1 MTYQMHKWFRRSAL
15 FTVVVGASWLLSAC
29 TVSVPVI
36 DGEKSLQMNRDR
48 MARVQSE
55 QQSLAGPMDLQ
66 DAVARALLY
75 NLDYR
80 AAVMSEAMAADDLSR
95 SSYALW
101 PQLAAGAGY
110 SSRSNYALSVSKDPN
125 TGQQTLQPSTS
136 SDKQITTAQLQ
147 LTWNALDFGLAYLR
161 TKQKGNAALMAEEQ
175 RRKAFQNIVQEVTAA
190 WWRAQA
196 AQQME
201 PRLRVLRARVESALE
216 RSRKLDAMRLQGQFV
231 ALDYRRDLLLSLK
244 RLSSLEEE
252 VMNARNDL
260 ARLVALAPGQELLL
274 AEGNAAPDPAWLPA
288 LSREQMRR
296 ITLANRP
303 ELRELNYRQ
312 RIAALEGKVAVA
324 SLMPSLGLSTGGRY
338 DSNSYLINNE
348 WQDMNAQLSF
358 NLLGLAA
365 LPSTLRYKK
374 SMEAAESLRA
384 DAMTIA
390 VLSQLDVA
398 LRAIQAD
405 RSGWCISRELESVAS
420 ERERQYK
427 ARSSSMAG
435 DELSQIRSEVESV
448 LAGLESAFSRAELE
462 ASQAMLLSSLGID
475 PYPANLKQ
483 SGPSEVAQQMR
494 TYFSKDLRSR
504 LEEENAALKTDS
516 AGGDSSSEPA
526 LKSFEDVCKI

>member
-1 MTYQMHKWFRRSAL
+1 MFKEYQRPAFLLA
-15 FTVVVGASWLLSAC
+15 FFGAFLLLSAC
-29 TVSVPVI
+29 TVNVPVI
-36 DGEKSLQMNRDR
+36 DGAASLQMNRDR

-55 QQSLAGPMDLQ
+55 QQTIAGPMDLQ

-80 AAVMSEAMAADDLSR
+80 AAVMSEAMAEEDLSR

-125 TGQQTLQPSTS
+125 TGQETLQASTS
-136 SDKQITTAQLQ
+136 SDKQGSTAQLQ

-190 WWRAQA
+190 WWRALA

-201 PRLRVLRARVESALE
+201 ARLRVLRTRVESALQ
-216 RSRKLDAMRLQGQFV
+216 RSRKLDEMRLQGQFV

-244 RLSSLEEE
+244 RLSALEEE

-260 ARLVALAPGQELLL
+260 ARLVAQPTGQEIFLTN
-274 AEGNAAPDPAWLPA
+274 ESVSPDPAWLPA
-288 LSREQMRR
+288 MSREQMRR
-296 ITLANRP
+296 IALANRP

-312 RIAALEGKVAVA
+312 RVAALEGKVAVA
-324 SLMPSLGLSTGGRY
+324 SLLPSLSLSAGGRY

-348 WQDMNAQLSF
+348 WMDMNAQFSF

-374 SMEAAESLRA
+374 SMEGAESLRA
-384 DAMTIA
+384 DAMTMA

-398 LRAIQAD
+398 LRAIQSD

-462 ASQAMLLSSLGID
+462 ASQAMLLSSLGVD
-475 PYPANLKQ
+475 PYPENMNK

-494 TYFSKDLRSR
+494 VYFSKDLRSR
-504 LEEENAALKTDS
+504 LEAETASLKADSVAGDS
-516 AGGDSSSEPA
+516 ASEPA